1 MADEGSASRAA
12 SEVIYEALAE
22 GVDRA
27 RDAAGDDGEAIGAEC
42 ESLFLAKLA
51 LASLCE
57 IGSVERAKA
66 LIDVA
71 LTDLARSI
79 PEAMR

>member
-1 MADEGSASRAA
+1 MADERPVSRAT

-27 RDAAGDDGEAIGAEC
+27 RDAAGDEREAISAEC

-57 IGSVERAKA
+57 IGSVERAQA

-79 PEAMR
+79 PESMR